1 MTLLGLNSYL
11 LFMYLK
17 FLAENPSVK
26 RKSFTSPDGRP
37 QKKHKTA
44 ITSGKDSEG
53 EKKKKNDSNMPLSPF
68 MFGSMQVSFLV
79 CCLVTSAKAVM

>member
-1 MTLLGLNSYL
+1 MVLLGLNAYL
-11 LFMYLK
+11 LFIYLK

-26 RKSFTSPDGRP
+26 RKSLTSPDGRL
-37 QKKHKTA
+37 QKKHKTS

-53 EKKKKNDSNMPLSPF
+53 EKKKKNGSNMPLSPF

-79 CCLVTSAKAVM
+79 CCVVNSEKEVM